1 MSAHPADHEE
11 FLEKL
16 ATREVDPRSS
26 LARERLAACEV
37 CSREHEAF
45 ERLARGLDAL
55 AEEERHGLE
64 HQSSGVE
71 GEERVAAFL
80 ARARDASA
88 AGQGP
93 RPASDASDLE
103 RATPGLRGPRP
114 SAARADPP
122 APRLFDTPSSSTS
135 AAPRSAPVR
144 RHGSLRWLA
153 LAAAVLAVALVSVRA
168 WTTSRTDTSQALLG
182 EGEFA
187 LSSPSGD
194 LRVGGELRLDY
205 RLPADGRFS
214 IVFEGVTDDGR
225 PWRAVRTTSDERWT
239 PPQELF
245 AEMPARVTVRAI
257 AIDASGRSLAV
268 SRELSLPVS
277 R

>member
-11 FLEKL
+11 FLERL
-16 ATREVDPRSS
+16 ATGEVDPRSDA
-26 LARERLAACEV
+26 ARERLASCEV
-37 CSREHEAF
+37 CAREHEGF
-45 ERLARGLDAL
+45 ERLALALDAAA
-55 AEEERHGLE
+55 AEEREALSPDREL
-64 HQSSGVE
+64 VA
-71 GEERVAAFL
+71 GEDRVAAML
-80 ARARDASA
+80 ARARDADR
-88 AGQGP
+88 AGSGRGVRP
-93 RPASDASDLE
+93 SEARGGAGLTERPATSADEVAPSEGFEAAAHASSSPSS
-103 RATPGLRGPRP
+103 ATPER
-114 SAARADPP
+114 
-122 APRLFDTPSSSTS
+122 
-135 AAPRSAPVR
+135 RSAPF
-144 RHGSLRWLA
+144 RWLA
-153 LAAAVLAVALVSVRA
+153 LAAAMLAVALFAVRA
-168 WTTSRTDTSQALLG
+168 WNEARSDAPQMLLG
-182 EGEFA
+182 DGEFA

-239 PPQELF
+239 PPQELL